1 MKAHSILL
9 LLLTLILCLVSGLK
23 AQELPLV
30 YDKEN
35 TCENC
40 EQPVLPAFEDLQD
53 IQSFPNPF
61 EWSDGRGII
70 SNFSDWKYRRAEI
83 GAEIEHYET
92 GNQSMLPD
100 TIEASY
106 SDGLLTVHI
115 TENGNTLMLT
125 SEVILPEGEGPFPA
139 VIGMGSPSGS
149 IPADLFSSREIAQ
162 IPFNFGQVMSHTQTR
177 DNEPINELYPEL
189 VSMGAY
195 SAWPWGVS
203 RLIDGLEL
211 VSEDLNINM
220 DRMAVTGCSFAGK
233 MALFAGAFDERI
245 ALTIS
250 QESGGGG
257 YTSWRYS
264 ETMQGVEK
272 LGNTNNAWFH
282 SDFFRFAN
290 NVDKLPFDHHE
301 LMAMVAPRALL
312 VTGNDGWQWLADESG
327 YVASEAAQTVWDALE
342 VPDRF
347 GYYNMGGHNHCALTP
362 EKRTHVEAFVDRF
375 LLGDETANTDVAA
388 TPYTTDLS
396 PWITW
401 DTPELSD

>member
-1 MKAHSILL
+1 MKALAILL
-9 LLLTLILCLVSGLK
+9 SLVILNLFMISGLS

-35 TCENC
+35 TCEDC
-40 EQPVLPAFEDLQD
+40 EPPILPAFEDLQE

-61 EWSDGRGII
+61 EWSDGSGII

-83 GAEIEHYET
+83 GAEIEYYEI
-92 GNQSMLPD
+92 GKQSMTPG
-100 TIEASY
+100 TIEPSY
-106 SDGLLTVHI
+106 SDSLLTVHI
-115 TENGNTLMLT
+115 TKNGKTLTLT

-149 IPADLFSSREIAQ
+149 LPADLFSSRNIAQ
-162 IPFNFGQVMSHTQTR
+162 FSFNFGQVMSHTQTR
-177 DNEPINELYPEL
+177 GNEPINELYPEL
-189 VSMGAY
+189 GSMGAY

-211 VSEDLNINM
+211 VSEELNIHL

-257 YTSWRYS
+257 YTSWRFS
-264 ETMQGVEK
+264 ETMEEVEQ
-272 LGNTNNAWFH
+272 LGKTNTAWFH
-282 SDFFRFAN
+282 TDFFRFAN
-290 NVDKLPFDHHE
+290 HVDKLPFDHHE

-347 GYYNMGGHNHCALTP
+347 GYYNIGGHNHCALTP
-362 EKRTHVEAFVDRF
+362 EKRTHVEAFVDKF
-375 LLGDETANTDVAA
+375 LLGDESADTDVAE

-401 DTPELSD
+401 ETPELSN